1 MEYFDIYDK
10 NRRLIGKRVK
20 RGEDSLL
27 PPGEYHLVADVIL
40 VNSTGE
46 FLIQKRC
53 ADKRYCPNMW
63 GLTGGAVS
71 AGETSIQAIIRET
84 KEEIGLDLR
93 AEDLTLFYQSYG
105 EDMAV
110 LVDVWSA
117 CKDVDVADLIMQ
129 KEEVCALKWASAD
142 ELRKLF
148 AEKQFMP
155 PLVSFLEKYLAE
167 KSS

>member
-10 NRRLIGKRVK
+10 NRRLTGKRFK
-20 RGEDSLL
+20 RGEDACLQS
-27 PPGEYHLVADVIL
+27 GEYHLVVDVIL
-40 VNSTGE
+40 VNSEGE
-46 FLIQKRC
+46 FLIQKRS
-53 ADKRYCPNMW
+53 ADKKYCPNIW

-71 AGETSIQAIIRET
+71 AGETSLQAIIRET
-84 KEEIGLDLR
+84 KEEIGLDLK

-110 LVDVWSA
+110 LVDVWTA
-117 CKDVDVADLIMQ
+117 CKDVDTSDLTMQ
-129 KEEVCALKWASAD
+129 KEEVCALKWVNAD
-142 ELRKLF
+142 ELKNLF

-155 PLVSFLEKYLAE
+155 TLVPFLEKYMAE